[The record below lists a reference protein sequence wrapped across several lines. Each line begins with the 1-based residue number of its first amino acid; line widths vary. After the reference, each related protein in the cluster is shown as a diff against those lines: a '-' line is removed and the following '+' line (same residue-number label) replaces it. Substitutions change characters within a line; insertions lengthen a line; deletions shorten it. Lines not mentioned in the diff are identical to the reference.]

1 MDSLV
6 PMGLDQTYIRFV
18 CFEVVE
24 RQRNRL
30 GVFQAMDLAEQ
41 SEIAEDWALKELA
54 ALDRWFTTHL
64 ARPDFFVSGGDRYR
78 NRRAKAANQSGL
90 SWFKPGAAEHIRRMH
105 RLKAA
110 LEACGIH
117 VDILTTR
124 DPGRIIW
131 QDAHQIVAEPGGRRF

>member
-1 MDSLV
+1 MPLLTD
-6 PMGLDQTYIRFV
+6 TYVRFV
-18 CFEVVE
+18 CFETVE

-30 GVFQAMDLAEQ
+30 GVFQALEIAEQ
-41 SEIAEDWALKELA
+41 SEVAEDWALKELA

-64 ARPDFFVSGGDRYR
+64 ARPEKFASG
-78 NRRAKAANQSGL
+78 RARLHGGEYVVEGQTGL
-90 SWFKPGAAEHIRRMH
+90 SWFKPGATEHIRRMH

-131 QDAHQIVAEPGGRRF
+131 QDDHQIVAEPGHRRF